1 MALGSPQRAQ
11 RSGDQLRASGSMLD
25 LVGVGLAVKAIMN
38 HHPLLGVFAA
48 DLLVGLGRRRCGPR
62 PELNKKSVGL
72 RS

>member
-1 MALGSPQRAQ
+1 
-11 RSGDQLRASGSMLD
+11 MLD
-25 LVGVGLAVKAIMN
+25 LVGVGLAVRATMN